1 MALSLIFRGIYSLE
15 ATLRRV
21 TLRSARDGSRRIS
34 RAFKMRVALLEA
46 SHWHVPLY
54 LAALERPGVEVVA
67 VSDREAVKGPGI
79 AERFSCAQYQS
90 YQDLL
95 KRTKIDF
102 AFVFGRHV
110 EMPTIGGALIDR
122 KIPFA
127 IEKPCGT
134 TASSVATLRAR
145 AESAGV
151 YVAVPFIFRV
161 SELINAIRKAEGTL
175 PTRLHHA
182 SFRFIVGPP
191 SRYIASGSA
200 WMLDPS
206 QAGGGCT
213 INVGT
218 HFIDMFRML
227 TGNDVTTVA
236 AVMNSRGHGGEVED
250 YSMLVMTAS
259 DGTVGTV
266 ETGYTFPSGKIE
278 QREFSFALSSD
289 ANYYRSAPAG
299 MLVSRR
305 RDPDESR
312 TTTVSVGLDTDPYY
326 GVFVDRVLA
335 DVRAGVAPVAGLSEA
350 EAVIRVLD
358 AAYASARLG
367 GRPQNVS

>member
-1 MALSLIFRGIYSLE
+1 
-15 ATLRRV
+15 
-21 TLRSARDGSRRIS
+21 
-34 RAFKMRVALLEA
+34 MRVALLEA

-67 VSDREAVKGPGI
+67 VSDREAVKGQGI
-79 AERFSCAQYQS
+79 AERFGCPLYQS
-90 YQDLL
+90 YRELL
-95 KRTKIDF
+95 ERTKIDF

-110 EMPTIGGALIDR
+110 DMPVIGGALIDR
-122 KIPFA
+122 HIPFA

-134 TASSVATLRAR
+134 TATSVATLRAR
-145 AESAGV
+145 AESAGL

-161 SELINAIRKAEGTL
+161 SELVNAIRDAEGTL

-182 SFRFIVGPP
+182 SFRFVVGPP
-191 SRYIASGSA
+191 SRYVASGSA
-200 WMLDPS
+200 WMLDPT

-227 TGNDVTTVA
+227 TGEDVKTVA
-236 AVMNSRGHGGEVED
+236 AVMNTRGHRGDIED
-250 YSMLVMTAS
+250 YSVLVMTAA

-278 QREFSFALSSD
+278 QREFSFAMSSD
-289 ANYYRSAPAG
+289 ANYYRSSAAG
-299 MLVSRR
+299 MSVSRR
-305 RDPDESR
+305 RDPEDVR

-326 GVFVDRVLA
+326 GTFVDRALA
-335 DVRAGVAPVAGLSEA
+335 DVRAGVPPVAGLGEA
-350 EAVIRVLD
+350 EAVMRVLD